1 MAFNFMAALGGFSR
15 QVSENIESEKQF
27 NREKKFRM
35 DMLAEEEA
43 TKQRLAESAD
53 RKAKQELLEQVTDG
67 LAYYIPQEDAA
78 AVVKTYGVNQAKSF
92 LSSIANYKGDVA
104 TALKLPEIKNGVYGS
119 QLVSGEGAVPQL
131 SSFLTP
137 YQEPDDAATTIAQ
150 WQINYND
157 DLLDAMAMPD
167 GKEKQDTIAA
177 LENKFKT
184 FIQILADTEEAK
196 AKASREPKKD
206 EGYKPFYSNPERANL
221 FDKYIESATQRH
233 IDYLGKIEEYKGD
246 LKGTNSVAFSNL
258 SGISNL
264 FSANAAS
271 VKDKYVQSEAISRYK
286 TNVESLNNYAVGNSS
301 RYLNEAKDTQM
312 TEAKGKKQKIDGVL
326 SAETFQ
332 KRLNDKTLKTGGTY
346 IIKKTEGVG
355 AGATYKIE
363 TITYLGF
370 ENPFTKN
377 NLTYLKHRRK
387 SVEASVYN
395 NIMEF

>member
-15 QVSENIESEKQF
+15 QVSENIENEKQF

-67 LAYYIPQEDAA
+67 LAYYIPQDDAA
-78 AVVKTYGVNQAKSF
+78 AVVKTYGVNQAQSF

-150 WQINYND
+150 WQINYNE

-167 GKEKQDTIAA
+167 GKEKEDTIAA
-177 LENKFKT
+177 LENKLVT
-184 FIQILADTEEAK
+184 FNKVLASTEK
-196 AKASREPKKD
+196 AKADASRKPEKN
-206 EGYKPFYSNPERANL
+206 EGYKPFYSNTERAAL
-221 FDKYIESATQRH
+221 FKSYKDSAFATHVNFAGSR
-233 IDYLGKIEEYKGD
+233 EEYKGD
-246 LKGTNSVAFSNL
+246 LKGTNSIAFSNL
-258 SGISNL
+258 KGVSNL
-264 FSANAAS
+264 FSINQT
-271 VKDKYVQSEAISRYK
+271 VGKDTFVRDEAVGEYK
-286 TNVESLNNYAVGNSS
+286 THKENLYNYAVGNMNA
-301 RYLNEAKDTQM
+301 YLNEAKDKQM
-312 TEAKGKKQKIDGVL
+312 TKSNAEKQKIDGVL
-326 SAETFQ
+326 NAESFQ
-332 KRLNDKTLKTGGTY
+332 KRLQDRTLKAGGTY

-370 ENPFTKN
+370 ANPFTTN
-377 NLTYLKHRRK
+377 NLSYLKHKRK
-387 SVEASVYN
+387 SVAANMYN